1 LAGCAITLFYLLLLS
16 LAEQIGFT
24 AAYCVA
30 TLMTVGLVYGYTR
43 RILTSRRNAALVSGG
58 LSILYGYLFALLHE
72 QEYALL
78 AGSIGLFLMLG
89 LVMYLTRNIDWY
101 QTTEQV
107 VEKRPKQN
115 KEGIE

>member
-1 LAGCAITLFYLLLLS
+1 MAGCAITLFSLLLS

-30 TLMTVGLVYGYTR
+30 TLLTVGPIYGYTR
-43 RILTSRRNAALVSGG
+43 RILTSRRHAALISGG
-58 LSILYGYLFALLHE
+58 LSTLCGYLFALLHE

-78 AGSIGLFLMLG
+78 AGSIELFLMLG

-101 QTTEQV
+101 QTAEQV
-107 VEKRPKQN
+107 AEKRPKQN
-115 KEGIE
+115 KRE